1 MKGLAPAS
9 GSTGQST
16 ALDFPVTIT
25 VIWRAG
31 RGWKACGKS
40 VGPSGNQ
47 SPCDAVLAGFPRSR
61 DFFKWSAARCRA
73 RRSSRSPQDAAAT
86 HDASWHF
93 DDRSFRVMARLGQSL
108 VTPIFEHALNRVH
121 QILEGFIAGQTLSMR
136 LGHFG
141 TGCDEKLFTVL
152 NDGSELVFHAAILSV
167 AGRPINPQ
175 SPCSLTP

>member
-93 DDRSFRVMARLGQSL
+93 DDGSLRALAGLGQSL
-108 VTPIFEHALNRVH
+108 VAPVFEHALNRVG
-121 QILEGFIAGQTLSMR
+121 QVFEGFLTGHSLPMR
-136 LGHFG
+136 LGHFRA
-141 TGCDEKLFTVL
+141 GCDEKRFTAFD
-152 NDGSELVFHAAILSV
+152 DGCELVFHAAILSV